1 MPGGKREKGETD
13 EEALVREIMEEL
25 SVDLLRETIKPYGVF
40 EAQAFGKPE
49 GTMVRI
55 TCYTA
60 DYVGKFAADNEI
72 KEIGWINYEDKA
84 DSTDTGRLILEDL
97 KNKNLID

>member
-1 MPGGKREKGETD
+1 
-13 EEALVREIMEEL
+13 LVKK
-25 SVDLLRETIKPYGVF
+25 TIKPYGVF

-60 DYVGKFAADNEI
+60 GYLGTLKADNEI
-72 KEIGWINYEDKA
+72 KEICWINYEDKA

-97 KNKNLID
+97 KKKNLID